1 MTVAPDGAV
10 HSRTIRRMRK
20 TVDVALIAVFS
31 FMAISVVIGVIGRY
45 ANIKISHAVETATFA
60 QIWMTA
66 IGASVALRQGAMFA
80 LDTLSRRI
88 NLRFGRILSVI
99 IALLNLSLIAV
110 MFYGGLILTEQGLRQ
125 ISPVLQIPMW
135 TIFLSIPVGMALL
148 SIEVVLQV
156 IERWDAPF
164 GAASEEFS

>member
-1 MTVAPDGAV
+1 MSELPYGPAL
-10 HSRTIRRMRK
+10 SRAIVLMRK
-20 TVDVALIAVFS
+20 TVDGALIAVFS
-31 FMAISVVIGVIGRY
+31 FMALSVFMEVVGRY

-66 IGASVALRQGAMFA
+66 IGASVALRQGAIFA
-80 LDTLSRRI
+80 LDTLSRRV
-88 NLRFGRILSVI
+88 NLTYGRILSVV

-156 IERWDAPF
+156 IERWDEPF
-164 GAASEEFS
+164 GEAPEEFS